1 MRPMSSMHSIV
12 RRLAL
17 GGDPAVLREE
27 AVFIKTRIGR
37 DEGRRSDSTIPRRL
51 RTVLALVDG
60 RRSVAELRAAIHSYR
75 GLDDALDMLH
85 KMGFIEPLPER
96 WDLG

>member
-1 MRPMSSMHSIV
+1 MSSMHSIV

-27 AVFIKTRIGR
+27 LVFIKTRIGR
-37 DEGRRSDSTIPRRL
+37 DEARSTDSSIPRRL
-51 RTVLALVDG
+51 RTLLALVDG
-60 RRSVAELRAAIHSYR
+60 RRSVGELRAAIHSYR
-75 GLDDALDMLH
+75 GLDDALDMLR

>member
-1 MRPMSSMHSIV
+1 M

-27 AVFIKTRIGR
+27 LVFIKTRIGR
-37 DEGRRSDSTIPRRL
+37 DEARRTDSSIPRRL
-51 RTVLALVDG
+51 RTLLALVDG
-60 RRSVAELRAAIHSYR
+60 RRSVGELRAAIHSYR
-75 GLDDALDMLH
+75 GLDDALDMLR

-96 WDLG
+96 WDIG

>member
-1 MRPMSSMHSIV
+1 MSSIQAIV

-27 AVFIKTRIGR
+27 LVFIKTRIGR
-37 DEGRRSDSTIPRRL
+37 DEARRTDSSIPRRL
-51 RTVLALVDG
+51 RTLLALVDG
-60 RRSVAELRAAIHSYR
+60 RRSVGELRAAIHSYR
-75 GLDDALDMLH
+75 GLDDALDMLR

>member
-1 MRPMSSMHSIV
+1 MSSMHSIV

-27 AVFIKTRIGR
+27 LVFIKTRIGR
-37 DEGRRSDSTIPRRL
+37 DEARHTDSSIPRRL
-51 RTVLALVDG
+51 RTLLALVDG
-60 RRSVAELRAAIHSYR
+60 RRSVGELRAAIHSYR
-75 GLDDALDMLH
+75 GLDDALDMLR

-96 WDLG
+96 WDIG

>member
-1 MRPMSSMHSIV
+1 M
-12 RRLAL
+12 
-17 GGDPAVLREE
+17 LREDT
-27 AVFIKTRIGR
+27 VFIKTRIGR
-37 DEGRRSDSTIPRRL
+37 DEARRTDSSIPRRL

-60 RRSVAELRAAIHSYR
+60 RRSVGEVRAAIHSYR
-75 GLDDALDMLH
+75 GLDDALDMLR

>member
-1 MRPMSSMHSIV
+1 MSSMHSIV

-27 AVFIKTRIGR
+27 LVFIKTRIGR
-37 DEGRRSDSTIPRRL
+37 DEARRSDSSIPRRL
-51 RTVLALVDG
+51 RTLLALVDG
-60 RRSVAELRAAIHSYR
+60 RRSVGELRAAIHSYR
-75 GLDDALDMLH
+75 GLDDALDMLR

-96 WDLG
+96 WDIG

>member
-1 MRPMSSMHSIV
+1 MSSIQAIV

-27 AVFIKTRIGR
+27 LVFIKTRIGR
-37 DEGRRSDSTIPRRL
+37 DEARRTDSSIPRRL
-51 RTVLALVDG
+51 RTLLALVDG
-60 RRSVAELRAAIHSYR
+60 RRSVGELRAAIHSYR
-75 GLDDALDMLH
+75 GLDDALDMLR

-96 WDLG
+96 WDIG

>member
-1 MRPMSSMHSIV
+1 MHSIV

-27 AVFIKTRIGR
+27 LVFIKTRIGR
-37 DEGRRSDSTIPRRL
+37 DEARRSDSSIPRRL
-51 RTVLALVDG
+51 RTLLALVDG
-60 RRSVAELRAAIHSYR
+60 RRSVGELRAAIHSYR
-75 GLDDALDMLH
+75 GLDDALDMLR

-96 WDLG
+96 WDIG

>member
-1 MRPMSSMHSIV
+1 MSSLLPFL

-17 GGDPAVLREE
+17 GAESLVLHDEE
-27 AVFIKTRIGR
+27 IFIKTRLGR
-37 DEGRRSDSTIPRRL
+37 EEAQRSNSAIPRRL
-51 RTVLALVDG
+51 RTLLALVDG
-60 RRSVAELRAAIHSYR
+60 RRSVGELRAAIHSYR
-75 GLDDALDMLH
+75 GLGDALDMLH